1 MLHAIFFI
9 FLFQLLGEVI
19 QKLLQITIPG
29 PVIGLVLLVIFLI
42 AKERFGKRWL
52 SETFERDL
60 IATSESIL
68 RYLPLLFVP
77 IGVGVVLHVS
87 LFKGTLLQVL
97 VLLVVGTCSTIAFTA
112 WVMQK
117 VQDKTQEKRL
127 AKSHLKGEMEEKG
140 DKHD

>member
-1 MLHAIFFI
+1 MLQSIFFI

-29 PVIGLVLLVIFLI
+29 PVIGLILLVTFLI
-42 AKERFGKRWL
+42 AKERFGKQWL
-52 SETFERDL
+52 PEAFERDL

-117 VQDKTQEKRL
+117 VQDKVQRKRE
-127 AKSHLKGEMEEKG
+127 LKAREGRGEGADHE
-140 DKHD
+140 